1 MASDSIDVCHVVNA
15 VDTTSVPADIAI
27 ALSRYTDV
35 RADVLA
41 WFSAEEFE
49 DDDHIDIHD
58 LDAPDTMLGIDRST
72 LRRARNLLSTYDVI
86 QTHHPHSGTF
96 AKPIGAMQGATIIS
110 TEQNTHGG
118 FNTKGLVGN
127 AVTNPLADVV
137 TCVSESVRESFTW
150 WERRLLAETEVRV
163 IYNGVD
169 LKRVVESRDTEWYI
183 SDTAD
188 IDPGSFLVGTA
199 GMLIEQKAHDVLV
212 RGAAMARDRG
222 YDIELVIAGDGDL
235 RESLEELAND
245 LGVAGS
251 VHVLGLIDRTEVYS
265 LMTQLD
271 LYAMPSRWEGFS
283 AAAIEALGL
292 GVPCLF
298 SNISEFTKPFA
309 NVAAFHQV
317 DDPADLSD
325 RLCELVDDDQWRTR
339 LGEKGAR
346 RAEDFTLE
354 TIAAQYAD
362 LYEELTGSAP
372 RTYRYE

>member
-1 MASDSIDVCHVVNA
+1 MTSDSIDVCHVVNA
-15 VDTTSVPADIAI
+15 VDTTSVPADIAV
-27 ALSRYTDV
+27 ALSKYTDMQ
-35 RADVLA
+35 ADVLA
-41 WFSAEEFE
+41 WFSAEDF
-49 DDDHIDIHD
+49 DNNQHIDVHD
-58 LDAPDTMLGIDRST
+58 LDAPGTMLGIDRPT
-72 LRRARNLLSTYDVI
+72 LRQARDLLSTYDVV

-96 AKPIGAMQGATIIS
+96 AKPIGAIQGATVIS

-150 WERRLLAETEVRV
+150 WERRLLAGTEIRV

-169 LKRVVESRDTEWYI
+169 LKRVAKTRDENWHI

-188 IDPGSFLVGTA
+188 VDSGSFLVGTA
-199 GMLIEQKAHDVLV
+199 GMLTEQKAHDVLV
-212 RGAAMARDRG
+212 RGVATSRDRG
-222 YDIELVIAGDGDL
+222 YDVELVIAGDGDL
-235 RESLEELAND
+235 RENLEKLASD
-245 LGVAGS
+245 LGVAES
-251 VHVLGLIDRTEVYS
+251 VHILGVIERTEVYS
-265 LMTQLD
+265 FMSQLD

-283 AAAIEALGL
+283 AAAIEALSL

-317 DDPADLSD
+317 DDPVDLSA
-325 RLCELVDDDQWRTR
+325 RLCELVDDEQWRIR
-339 LGEKGAR
+339 LGKKGAE

-354 TIAAQYAD
+354 TIASRYAD
-362 LYEELTGSAP
+362 LYQKLVRSVP
-372 RTYRYE
+372 S